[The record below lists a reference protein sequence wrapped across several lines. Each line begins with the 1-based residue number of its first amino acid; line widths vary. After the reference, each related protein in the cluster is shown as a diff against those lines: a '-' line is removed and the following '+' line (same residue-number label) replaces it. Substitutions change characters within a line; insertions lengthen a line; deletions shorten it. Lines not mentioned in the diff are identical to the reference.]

1 MMHEQT
7 KGKFSNYIMA
17 QTWERFVVVIILFIV
32 YFVTNGKSYIKV
44 PKNLGNFGEN
54 FDLTSYEFDNFVDS

>member
-7 KGKFSNYIMA
+7 RGKFSKQIMA
-17 QTWERFVVVIILFIV
+17 QTCERFALVILLLIV

-44 PKNLGNFGEN
+44 TKNLGNFWES
-54 FDLTSYEFDNFVDS
+54 FDF